1 MTSLDELIARAEVT
15 EADFVSARKVVP
27 FDSLKGKR
35 MVRRLEKSKSIIQTL
50 KSAAQAP
57 SCPQMFIMIYN
68 AGNTQ
73 LPQNN
78 ANALRTYRP
87 THCTDAGVLDAGTLF
102 RQERYLKS
110 SMISHSVIT

>member
-15 EADFVSARKVVP
+15 EADFVSARKEVP

-73 LPQNN
+73 LPQN
-78 ANALRTYRP
+78 LMRTY
-87 THCTDAGVLDAGTLF
+87 
-102 RQERYLKS
+102 
-110 SMISHSVIT
+110 

>member
-15 EADFVSARKVVP
+15 EADFVSARKEVP

-35 MVRRLEKSKSIIQTL
+35 MARRLEKSKSIIQTL
-50 KSAAQAP
+50 KSAAP

-73 LPQNN
+73 LPQNFM
-78 ANALRTYRP
+78 RT
-87 THCTDAGVLDAGTLF
+87 H
-102 RQERYLKS
+102 
-110 SMISHSVIT
+110 

>member
-15 EADFVSARKVVP
+15 EADFVSARKEVP

-35 MVRRLEKSKSIIQTL
+35 MARRLEKSKSIIQTL

-73 LPQNN
+73 LPQNSM
-78 ANALRTYRP
+78 RT
-87 THCTDAGVLDAGTLF
+87 H
-102 RQERYLKS
+102 
-110 SMISHSVIT
+110 